1 MRWIYTYVL
10 VLSSAALMAQSPAT
24 PRPTGGPKPQAVP
37 TDWNNHDGYT
47 SLFDGNTL
55 TGWAGDAKVWS
66 VEDNAIVGQYKSP
79 EGARNPETFLILQG
93 KEPADFDLRL
103 EIKLQGVTADSGIQ
117 YRSYIAPPTPPRP
130 GAPAMPQADP
140 RYIVGGYQCDAN
152 FIGNYTGQVVDGHGR
167 IIVASRSEVVHAETG
182 KPMERIAVVGTREEL
197 GGYWHPNEWNQMEIV
212 ARGHV
217 LTHILNGHVMAVFID
232 DDRTKLREKGL
243 IALQT
248 AGSGT
253 VKISFRNV
261 WLKDLQ

>member
-1 MRWIYTYVL
+1 MRCVYVSL
-10 VLSSAALMAQSPAT
+10 LLLACTSLAAQTAAT
-24 PRPTGGPKPQAVP
+24 TRPSGGPKPQAIP

-47 SLFDGNTL
+47 SLFDGTTL
-55 TGWAGDAKVWS
+55 NGWAGDTKVWS
-66 VEDNAIVGQYKSP
+66 VEDNAITGQYRSP

-103 EIKLQGVTADSGIQ
+103 EIRLQGITADSGIQ

-140 RYIVGGYQCDAN
+140 RYIVAGYQCDAN

-182 KPMERIAVVGTREEL
+182 KPMERIAVVGNKEEL

-232 DDRTKLREKGL
+232 DDTTKLRDKGL

-253 VKISFRNV
+253 VKISFRNL